1 MGTTGS
7 HRLAAALHGSTLW
20 IPTLWI
26 PSLRISPLRSSP
38 LWIPALGTSLRIAL
52 RIALLSSTPL
62 ARLSGLPGAALAR
75 LSGLTLSS
83 TRLTGTALTRA

>member
-7 HRLAAALHGSTLW
+7 HRLAAALHGS
-20 IPTLWI
+20 TLWI

-52 RIALLSSTPL
+52 LSSTPL

-75 LSGLTLSS
+75 LSGLTLPG
-83 TRLTGTALTRA
+83 TGLTRARLTRA

>member
-1 MGTTGS
+1 MGATGS
-7 HRLAAALHGSTLW
+7 HRLAAALHGS
-20 IPTLWI
+20 TLWI

-62 ARLSGLPGAALAR
+62 ARLSGL
-75 LSGLTLSS
+75 TLSS
-83 TRLTGTALTRA
+83 TRLTGTGLTRA